1 MNFGGLIRLTQLS
14 LKRDLKAALSSTFGV
29 TVGVASLVFFTALGL
44 GISRTVRERVFP
56 LDAKLVEVVPSAV
69 NFGNVLGGGTID
81 QATVDRLSQIPGVQ
95 HAYRKMN
102 VRVPAITRYDGDF
115 FGRHLRMGL
124 EVLAVGV
131 DTDLV
136 AKDVKMGKFE
146 DPGPNR
152 PIPSI
157 AASRLLDIY
166 NHSFAPNRGLP
177 KLTGTLLLG
186 FQFPV
191 EFNRSFVVQARPGVV
206 TEVAVQ
212 LVGVSDRGILAGL
225 TIPLSTAIRLNKASA
240 ADFESFSAV
249 TLEVE
254 SPSQVPWVVSKVK
267 EMGLK
272 VDEQE
277 RRWAENVGTAVWLT
291 TSALA
296 LLSLLICVLAA
307 VNIAHALAASVRLR
321 VREFGV
327 LRAVG
332 ASSVDVKSLVLCEAA
347 VFGIVGGGFG
357 TASAVLM
364 TWILDRTAN
373 SYLPEFPFKPESFFV
388 LPWQLLVAGVF
399 LGTVASLVGA
409 YWPAKDAAAID
420 PARALAG

>member
-1 MNFGGLIRLTQLS
+1 MNFGGLMRLTRLS
-14 LKRDLKAALSSTFGV
+14 LKRDLRGALSSTFGV

-56 LDAKLVEVVPSAV
+56 MDARLVEVVPSAV
-69 NFGNVLGGGTID
+69 NFGAVLGGGTID
-81 QATVDRLSQIPGVQ
+81 QSTVDRLRQIPGVQ
-95 HAYRKMN
+95 RVYRKMN

-131 DTDLV
+131 DNDLV
-136 AKDVKMGKFE
+136 AKDVKMNNFE
-146 DPGPNR
+146 DAGPGQ

-206 TEVAVQ
+206 TEAKVQ

-225 TIPLSTAIRLNKASA
+225 TIPLATAIRLNQASG
-240 ADFESFSAV
+240 ADFESFTAV

-254 SPSQVPWVVSKVK
+254 SPSQVPWVVSLVK

-272 VDEQE
+272 IDEQE
-277 RRWAENVGTAVWLT
+277 RRWAENMGTAVWLT

-296 LLSLLICVLAA
+296 FLSLLICVLAA

-332 ASSVDVKSLVLCEAA
+332 ASSRNVKALVLSEAA
-347 VFGIVGGGFG
+347 AFGLGGGVLG

-364 TWILDRTAN
+364 TWLFDRAAQ
-373 SYLPEFPFKPESFFV
+373 SYLAEFPFKPESFFM
-388 LPWQLLVAGVF
+388 LPWQLLGLGVV